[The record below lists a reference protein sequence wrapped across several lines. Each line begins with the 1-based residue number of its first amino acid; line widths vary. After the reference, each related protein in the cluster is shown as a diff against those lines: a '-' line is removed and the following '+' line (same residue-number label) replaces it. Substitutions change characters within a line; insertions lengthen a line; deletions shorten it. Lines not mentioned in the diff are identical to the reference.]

1 MKKPIALLLIL
12 SLISNHFSK
21 KLTIFAE
28 DSVVKTSFED
38 GDYSILTPRGE
49 YDASTFEIKKDG
61 GKTGD
66 NYLWITDRKETWNG
80 AQFDIAA
87 KCKEGEE
94 YIASVAVKTEGAGN
108 VCLSMQYA
116 EDGGEDQYKNLKC
129 TETQGGKWV
138 VMSDIKFTI
147 PPGAKTAYL
156 YFENTSGTDDFGI
169 DDFEIKGDSS
179 TVDDSVPAL
188 KDKYKKHFKF
198 GTATV
203 VDELTPKNTQ
213 QLILNQFNSL
223 TIGNELKPDYLLDKD
238 ATLQKAKESGDYTD
252 VAVKIGGAAY
262 ILDFCQEH
270 NIPVRGHVLV
280 WHSQTPVWF
289 FK

>member
-38 GDYSILTPRGE
+38 GDFSMLTPRGE

-94 YIASVAVKTEGAGN
+94 YIASVAVKTEGSGN

-129 TETQGGKWV
+129 FLYLSFKAGTE
-138 VMSDIKFTI
+138 
-147 PPGAKTAYL
+147 
-156 YFENTSGTDDFGI
+156 
-169 DDFEIKGDSS
+169 SS
-179 TVDDSVPAL
+179 TVLESPFISKSSIPKSSVP
-188 KDKYKKHFKF
+188 
-198 GTATV
+198 
-203 VDELTPKNTQ
+203 
-213 QLILNQFNSL
+213 
-223 TIGNELKPDYLLDKD
+223 
-238 ATLQKAKESGDYTD
+238 
-252 VAVKIGGAAY
+252 
-262 ILDFCQEH
+262 
-270 NIPVRGHVLV
+270 LV
-280 WHSQTPVWF
+280 FS
-289 FK
+289 K